1 MFFEERK
8 VKTTENLER
17 LVRQLPTEW
26 GYSDFILCGSAALA
40 IRGVRDVH
48 DLDVFIRPGI
58 WDSAGLDR
66 IPGIVISTSAEEY
79 SATGDSEVS
88 NQKLVRLD
96 TGFDF
101 FNALPRATCSFDRA
115 FECADDFK
123 VEGRSIKVLCL
134 RHVLAVKATAMT
146 VPMRGK
152 DWDDMSKLAALIEKE
167 ERANER
173 PKWFKAWVNRRR
185 SYDGSDPT
193 AGKGF

>member
-17 LVRQLPTEW
+17 LVHQLPTEW
-26 GYSDFILCGSAALA
+26 SYPDFILCGSAALA

-48 DLDVFIRPGI
+48 DLDVFIHPGS

-66 IPGIVISTSAEEY
+66 IPGIVISTTAEEY
-79 SATGDSEVS
+79 NATGDSEVS

-101 FNALPRATCSFDRA
+101 FNALPRATCSFETA

-123 VEGRSIKVLCL
+123 VEGRCIKVLCL
-134 RHVLAVKATAMT
+134 RHVLAVKAIAMT
-146 VPMRGK
+146 VPMREK
-152 DWDDMSKLAALIEKE
+152 DWDDMAKLAALIEKE
-167 ERANER
+167 EKLNER
-173 PKWFKAWVNRRR
+173 PKWFEAWVQRRS
-185 SYDGSDPT
+185 SYDGSEVT